1 MVPRN
6 AEHLVSRPHQSQKG
20 NTMKRRTT
28 LSGLAAALLLVGLAA
43 FGENAAAQSAKQLAG
58 AYSGVSFTV
67 TDPAGK
73 TVLPFGPNPRAMLI
87 LTEDGHY
94 TLVVMRESLPKFAS
108 NNRTVATAEENQAV
122 VAGSLGHFGKYTV
135 DENDRSIT
143 FHVDSATFANWDK
156 LPQKRSLALNG
167 DQLSYKVAAASG
179 GGTAEV
185 VWKRIK

>member
-1 MVPRN
+1 MN
-6 AEHLVSRPHQSQKG
+6 SR
-20 NTMKRRTT
+20 TA
-28 LSGLAAALLLVGLAA
+28 LSGLFAPFLLIGLAA
-43 FGENAAAQSAKQLAG
+43 FTGDAVAQGAKQLAG
-58 AYSGVSFTV
+58 AYSGVSFTT
-67 TDPAGK
+67 TDAAGK
-73 TVLPFGPNPRAMLI
+73 TALPYGPTPRAMLI

-108 NNRTVATAEENQAV
+108 NNRTVATAEEAQAV

-156 LPQKRSLALNG
+156 LPQKRSFTVNSDL
-167 DQLSYKVAAASG
+167 LSYKVAAATG

-185 VWKRIK
+185 VWKRVK

>member
-1 MVPRN
+1 MAIIGLIFMQIKKAWVLKQD
-6 AEHLVSRPHQSQKG
+6 AGDGK
-20 NTMKRRTT
+20 MKEI
-28 LSGLAAALLLVGLAA
+28 SDYIYEGALA
-43 FGENAAAQSAKQLAG
+43 
-58 AYSGVSFTV
+58 
-67 TDPAGK
+67 
-73 TVLPFGPNPRAMLI
+73 GPNPRAMLI